1 MVSEK
6 NRNKSFIKF
15 LVFSLFLTFT
25 IIVLF
30 VVIFSDNSI
39 SDDTRVFRNTWSY
52 SVAGNDAKLLNE
64 VKKIEKV
71 DVGDEIRLKNRLID
85 MDYISTKSIMFQTDQ
100 QNVTVLIDNNIVYES
115 TGKPG
120 IRLNVIELRHDY
132 LGKDIEVIL
141 SSPYS
146 NYSGKIPE
154 ILIGNTKSILSH
166 IVAEASFDVIIAFYC
181 LILTLMSL
189 YGFSIFALNKEIDFY
204 FLHYA
209 LLSLTLAFLF
219 PMKQK
224 LYGIIFEPATISYF
238 FYLLQYVQPALIS
251 YLIMKL
257 SSKSNR
263 KQYMKLLIIVDL
275 IFFIVAVFTE
285 ILGIFELA
293 SMYSVYQILIVLNAA
308 IICVISI
315 KDIKVHNDIMSLG
328 LVFSMFSFIFVIADN
343 INFHYCLYNQN
354 LILHKYAILGFVTC
368 YGMLYFS
375 RFMYSIFSAKTVL
388 ELNTD
393 LKTIAYS
400 DKLTNL
406 GNRMAFD
413 RKMNK
418 LNRRKSMFDEDELAI
433 IVFDLN
439 KLKYVN
445 DTFGHAIGDQYISL
459 CADCFREVFI
469 DKDNLFRIGGDEF
482 VVILEYVSRD
492 DLRSQIRLLYN
503 TFTSKSHGDLQL
515 SVAYG
520 FEYFNNY
527 LDSDIYETFER
538 ADKKMYMFKAKQK
551 KEENFS
557 R

>member
-1 MVSEK
+1 MINER

-15 LVFSLFLTFT
+15 LMFSLFLTFMI
-25 IIVLF
+25 IIVF
-30 VVIFSDNSI
+30 VIIFSNNTINDE
-39 SDDTRVFRNTWSY
+39 TRIFRNTWTY
-52 SVAGNDAKLLNE
+52 SIAGNDAKLLKDMRKLE
-64 VKKIEKV
+64 SV
-71 DVGDEIRLKNRLID
+71 DVGDEIRLKNRLVD
-85 MDYISTKSIMFQTDQ
+85 VEYISTKSMIFQTDQ

-115 TGKPG
+115 KDKPG
-120 IRLNVIELRHDY
+120 IRLNMIELRHEY

-141 SSPYS
+141 SSPYA
-146 NYSGKIPE
+146 NYAGKIPKV
-154 ILIGNTKSILSH
+154 LIGNTKSIVSH
-166 IVAEASFDVIIAFYC
+166 IVSEASFDIIIAFYC
-181 LILTLMSL
+181 LVLTLMSL

-224 LYGIIFEPATISYF
+224 LYGVIFEAETVSNC
-238 FYLLQYVQPALIS
+238 FYLLQYIQPAFIS
-251 YLIMKL
+251 YLVMKL
-257 SSKSNR
+257 TSKSNR
-263 KQYMKLLIIVDL
+263 KQYMKLLIIINIVFFASTFFLNLFGIVDL
-275 IFFIVAVFTE
+275 PI
-285 ILGIFELA
+285 
-293 SMYSVYQILIVLNAA
+293 MYTMYQILLALNAILIF
-308 IICVISI
+308 IISV
-315 KDIKVHNDIMSLG
+315 KDIKINNDIMCLSL
-328 LVFSMFSFIFVIADN
+328 VYAIFSFIFVTADN
-343 INFHYCLYNQN
+343 INFHYYIYDQN
-354 LILHKYAILGFVTC
+354 LILHKFAILGFVTC

-393 LKTIAYS
+393 LKTIAFS

-413 RKMNK
+413 RKMSK
-418 LNRRKSMFDEDELAI
+418 LNRRKSMYDEDELAI

-459 CADCFREVFI
+459 CAECFRDIFT
-469 DKDNLFRIGGDEF
+469 DKENLFRIGGDEF
-482 VVILEYVSRD
+482 VVVVEYTSREE
-492 DLRSQIRLLYN
+492 LKSMIRQLYR
-503 TFTSKSHGDLQL
+503 TFSNKSHGDLQL

-527 LDSDIYETFER
+527 LDKDIYETFER

-551 KEENFS
+551 KEEKFT